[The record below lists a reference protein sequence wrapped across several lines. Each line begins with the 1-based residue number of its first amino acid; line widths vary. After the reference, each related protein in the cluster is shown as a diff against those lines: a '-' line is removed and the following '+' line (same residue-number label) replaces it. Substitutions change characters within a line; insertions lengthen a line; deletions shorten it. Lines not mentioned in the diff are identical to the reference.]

1 MRKLNRL
8 LALSST
14 ALLCGFAGSLGA
26 SAQDAPAPEQAPA
39 PEAAPP
45 AEQAPP
51 EQAPQDKAPQA
62 SESSLSEASQ
72 KNLADFSSCIA
83 DKKSA
88 DLLFVLDQSQSLIGY
103 EGEPATDGSHFR
115 VDATKDIVNQ
125 LANLGKDA
133 GADINVKLAGFGSG
147 YYSEAGEYGGWTNV
161 SGNAGALD
169 KEIDAFRVTRS
180 APPIWKPTT
189 VWPTRARSRN
199 SAIMMAAI
207 AALLSFSPTAPT

>member
-45 AEQAPP
+45 AEQ
-51 EQAPQDKAPQA
+51 APQA

-125 LANLGKDA
+125 LANLGKD
-133 GADINVKLAGFGSG
+133 SRRG
-147 YYSEAGEYGGWTNV
+147 YQRQACRIRFRLLLRGWRV
-161 SGNAGALD
+161 RWLD
-169 KEIDAFRVTRS
+169 QCFRKRWC
-180 APPIWKPTT
+180 PGQGD
-189 VWPTRARSRN
+189 
-199 SAIMMAAI
+199 
-207 AALLSFSPTAPT
+207 

>member
-8 LALSST
+8 LALSSA

-26 SAQDAPAPEQAPA
+26 SAQDAPAPAPA

-51 EQAPQDKAPQA
+51 EQAPQA

-133 GADINVKLAGFGSG
+133 GLGVI
-147 YYSEAGEYGGWTNV
+147 
-161 SGNAGALD
+161 AGAETGKLD
-169 KEIDAFRVTRS
+169 ID
-180 APPIWKPTT
+180 I
-189 VWPTRARSRN
+189 RAGVL
-199 SAIMMAAI
+199 A
-207 AALLSFSPTAPT
+207 